1 MWRISL
7 YVCDLFFFRVKKLR
21 GFFSFGLVIIS
32 WNKNPSAINVM
43 GGLPYLIFHNF
54 KDMQDSYLLG
64 LCIYQCIHVIT
75 LLHYISQ
82 WHKQNIIIY
91 IVFTYEFIFPFR
103 KKCAN
108 VVNEIFC
115 FLFLI
120 CLLSNTCSY
129 IPVSFASR
137 ANYLQYVKH
146 YEKTYIIFYFALY
159 HVWNM
164 KSITTISTNSGIC
177 DKLPWF

>member
-7 YVCDLFFFRVKKLR
+7 YVCDLFYFFHGKKIERIL
-21 GFFSFGLVIIS
+21 FIWTCDFS

-82 WHKQNIIIY
+82 
-91 IVFTYEFIFPFR
+91 
-103 KKCAN
+103 
-108 VVNEIFC
+108 
-115 FLFLI
+115 
-120 CLLSNTCSY
+120 
-129 IPVSFASR
+129 
-137 ANYLQYVKH
+137 
-146 YEKTYIIFYFALY
+146 
-159 HVWNM
+159 
-164 KSITTISTNSGIC
+164 
-177 DKLPWF
+177 

>member
-7 YVCDLFFFRVKKLR
+7 YVCDLFLFFFMEKKLS

-82 WHKQNIIIY
+82 
-91 IVFTYEFIFPFR
+91 
-103 KKCAN
+103 
-108 VVNEIFC
+108 
-115 FLFLI
+115 
-120 CLLSNTCSY
+120 
-129 IPVSFASR
+129 
-137 ANYLQYVKH
+137 
-146 YEKTYIIFYFALY
+146 
-159 HVWNM
+159 
-164 KSITTISTNSGIC
+164 
-177 DKLPWF
+177 

>member
-7 YVCDLFFFRVKKLR
+7 YVCDLFYFFFMEKNLR

-32 WNKNPSAINVM
+32 WNKNPSAIIVM

-115 FLFLI
+115 FLFSI
-120 CLLSNTCSY
+120 YVYYQIHVVISQFLL
-129 IPVSFASR
+129 
-137 ANYLQYVKH
+137 LQEQTIY
-146 YEKTYIIFYFALY
+146 
-159 HVWNM
+159 NM
-164 KSITTISTNSGIC
+164 
-177 DKLPWF
+177 

>member
-7 YVCDLFFFRVKKLR
+7 YVCDLFFFREKKMR

-82 WHKQNIIIY
+82 
-91 IVFTYEFIFPFR
+91 
-103 KKCAN
+103 
-108 VVNEIFC
+108 
-115 FLFLI
+115 
-120 CLLSNTCSY
+120 
-129 IPVSFASR
+129 
-137 ANYLQYVKH
+137 
-146 YEKTYIIFYFALY
+146 
-159 HVWNM
+159 
-164 KSITTISTNSGIC
+164 
-177 DKLPWF
+177 